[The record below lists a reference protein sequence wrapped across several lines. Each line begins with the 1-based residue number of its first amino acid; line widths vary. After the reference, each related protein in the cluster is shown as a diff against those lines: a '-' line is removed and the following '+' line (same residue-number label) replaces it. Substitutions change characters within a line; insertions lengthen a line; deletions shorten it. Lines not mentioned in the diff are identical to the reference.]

1 MTILLSF
8 FILLG
13 SFFAFVA
20 ALGVVRLP
28 DFYCRM
34 HAATKAGAFGGS
46 LLVLA
51 AMLQFGS
58 LWVVFEGVL
67 IIVFFYFTAPVA
79 AHLLGRSAYRLK
91 TPAWEGTKM
100 DELKA
105 CYVNEADGSPEQGAG
120 STDLS
125 SDKAE

>member
-8 FILLG
+8 FILPG
-13 SFFAFVA
+13 AFFAFVA

-34 HAATKAGAFGGS
+34 HAATKAGAFGGT

-51 AMLQFGS
+51 AMIQFGNP
-58 LWVVFEGVL
+58 WVVFEGIL
-67 IIVFFYFTAPVA
+67 IICFFYFTTPVA

-91 TPAWEGTKM
+91 TPAWEKTKI

-105 CYVNEADGSPEQGAG
+105 CYEGEEENE
-120 STDLS
+120 LS
-125 SDKAE
+125 EKEPS